1 MKKEIKRLYYYR
13 AEMCELFSRSRSW
26 ILVQNKNDPEFP
38 KAVVVGSCLAWK
50 VEDVERYIS
59 TRKPREP
66 DGLNARESRLGK
78 AAQEAA

>member
-1 MKKEIKRLYYYR
+1 MAREIKRIYYYR
-13 AEMCELFSRSRSW
+13 AEMCEIFSRSRSW
-26 ILVQNKNDPEFP
+26 VLTQNKLDPEFP

-66 DGLNARESRLGK
+66 DGLNARESRLAGR
-78 AAQEAA
+78 AGA